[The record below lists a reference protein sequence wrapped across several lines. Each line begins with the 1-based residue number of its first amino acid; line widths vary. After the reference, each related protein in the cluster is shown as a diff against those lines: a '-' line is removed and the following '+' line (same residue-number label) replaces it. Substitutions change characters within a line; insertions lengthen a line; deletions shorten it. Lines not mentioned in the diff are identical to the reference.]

1 MQNNVMELISKIYEV
16 FKSFFPFE
24 PTKGQEETMHR
35 LSAFLTDSS
44 QKIFVIGG
52 YAGTGKTTMVS
63 ALVELLPHIK
73 YKSVLLA
80 PTGRA
85 AKVLSNYTH
94 KKAFTIHKYIY
105 FSAGDES
112 GEFKSFSIKPNKN
125 NNTVFVVD
133 EASMIGDNGYEYNLL
148 EDLISFVF
156 EGIGCKL
163 IFIGDSAQLP
173 PVGAA
178 VSPAL
183 NIRQLEKDYH
193 IPVNWGAL
201 RDVMRQDQDS
211 GILFNATQLR
221 LQIKE
226 KATEFKFYLKGFN
239 DIIRINGGE
248 LEDELNSCYSKYG
261 FDETLIITRNNKRA
275 NLFNQQTRFRIRYF
289 EEELSAGDLLMVV
302 KNNYFW
308 MPQKSGL
315 GFIANG
321 DTIEVQKVKRIYDLY
336 GFRFAD
342 VRIIM
347 PDYDEIPAFDVTLL
361 LDTINTETPALSS
374 LQQQE
379 LYNQVMLDLMHI
391 PDKSKRYQELKKN
404 QFYNALQVKFAYAV
418 TCHKA
423 QGGQWKAVFIDQGY
437 LTDEMLNIEFLRWLY
452 TALTRAT
459 EKVYLVN
466 FANKFFEA

>member
-1 MQNNVMELISKIYEV
+1 MELVSRIYEV
-16 FKSFFPFE
+16 FKSYFPFE
-24 PTKGQEETMHR
+24 PTTGQNETMYR
-35 LSAFLTDSS
+35 VSEFLADKS
-44 QKIFVIGG
+44 QKIFVLAG
-52 YAGTGKTTMVS
+52 YAGTGKTTLVS

-85 AKVLSNYTH
+85 AKVLSNYSH

-105 FSAGDES
+105 FTAGDES
-112 GEFKSFSIKPNKN
+112 EVYQSFSIKPNKN
-125 NNTVFVVD
+125 NHTIFIVD
-133 EASMIGDNGYEYNLL
+133 EASMIGDNGSEYNLL

-156 EGIGCKL
+156 EGIDCKL
-163 IFIGDSAQLP
+163 ILIGDSAQLP
-173 PVGAA
+173 PVGAT

-183 NIRQLEKDYH
+183 NVKQLEKDYH
-193 IPVNWGAL
+193 IPVKWGVL
-201 RDVMRQDQDS
+201 KDVMRQEQNS

-226 KATEFKFYLKGFN
+226 KNVDFRFILNGFN
-239 DIIRINGGE
+239 DIKKISGLE
-248 LEDELNSCYSKYG
+248 LQDELNSCYSKYG
-261 FDETLIITRNNKRA
+261 YEDTLVITRNNKRA
-275 NLFNQQTRFRIRYF
+275 NLYNHQIRARIRYF

-308 MPQKSGL
+308 IPPKSGI

-321 DTIEVQKVKRIYDLY
+321 DTIEIQKVKNIYDLY
-336 GFRFAD
+336 GFRFAE
-342 VRIIM
+342 VRIVM
-347 PDYDEIPAFDVTLL
+347 PDYEDIPSIDVTLL
-361 LDTINTETPALSS
+361 LDTINSETPALSN

-379 LYNQVMLDLMHI
+379 LYNQVMLDLMLI
-391 PDKSKRYQELKKN
+391 PDKSRRYRELKKN
-404 QFYNALQVKFAYAV
+404 PYYNALQVKFAYSV

-437 LTDEMLNIEFLRWLY
+437 LNNDMLNIEYLRWLY
-452 TALTRAT
+452 TAITRAT

-466 FANKFFEA
+466 FDEKFFN

>member
-1 MQNNVMELISKIYEV
+1 MELVAKIYDV

-24 PTKGQEETMHR
+24 PTPGQDETMHR
-35 LSAFLTDSS
+35 ISGFLADKS
-44 QKIFVIGG
+44 QKLFVIGG
-52 YAGTGKTTMVS
+52 YAGTGKTTLVS
-63 ALVELLPHIK
+63 ALVELLPHLK

-105 FSAGDES
+105 FTAGDE
-112 GEFKSFSIKPNKN
+112 GGDFKSFSIKPNKN
-125 NNTVFVVD
+125 NHTIFIVD

-156 EGIGCKL
+156 EGVGCKL

-173 PVGAA
+173 PVGAT

-183 NIRQLEKDYH
+183 NVKQLEKDYH

-201 RDVMRQDQDS
+201 RDVMRQEQNS

-226 KATEFKFYLKGFN
+226 KANDFHFYLKGFK
-239 DIIRINGGE
+239 DIVRISGAE
-248 LEDELNSCYSKYG
+248 LEDELNTCYSKYG

-275 NLFNQQTRFRIRYF
+275 NLFNHQTRARIRYF

-321 DTIEVQKVKRIYDLY
+321 DTIEIQKVKRIYDIY
-336 GFRFAD
+336 GFRFAEA
-342 VRIIM
+342 RIVM

-361 LDTINTETPALSS
+361 LDTINAETPALSNM
-374 LQQQE
+374 QQQE

-404 QFYNALQVKFAYAV
+404 QYYNALQVKFAYAV

-437 LTDEMLNIEFLRWLY
+437 LSDEMLNTEFLRWLY
-452 TALTRAT
+452 TAVTRAT

-466 FANKFFEA
+466 FADKFFAEN

>member
-1 MQNNVMELISKIYEV
+1 MELAARIYDV
-16 FKSFFPFE
+16 FKSFFPFQ
-24 PTKGQEETMHR
+24 PTPGQNETMQAI
-35 LSAFLTDSS
+35 SEFLIDKN
-44 QKIFVIGG
+44 QKFFVIGG
-52 YAGTGKTTMVS
+52 YAGTGKTTLVT

-85 AKVLSNYTH
+85 AKVLSNYTQ
-94 KKAFTIHKYIY
+94 KKAYTIHKYIY
-105 FSAGDES
+105 FSAGDEA
-112 GEFKSFSIKPNKN
+112 GDYKSFSIKPNKN
-125 NNTVFVVD
+125 HHTVFIVD
-133 EASMIGDNGYEYNLL
+133 EASMIGDNGIEYNLL

-156 EGIGCKL
+156 EGMGCKL

-173 PVGAA
+173 PVSAT

-183 NIRQLEKDYH
+183 NVKQLEKDYH
-193 IPVNWGAL
+193 IPVKWGAL
-201 RDVMRQDQDS
+201 REVMRQEKDS

-226 KATEFKFYLKGFN
+226 KATNFQFYLKGFK
-239 DIIRINGGE
+239 DIVRITSAE
-248 LEDELNSCYSKYG
+248 LEDELNTCYSKYG

-275 NLFNQQTRFRIRYF
+275 NLYNHQTRARIRYF

-308 MPQKSGL
+308 IPQKFGL

-321 DTIEVQKVKRIYDLY
+321 DTLEVQKVKRIYDLY

-342 VRIIM
+342 VRVTM
-347 PDYDEIPAFDVTLL
+347 PDYEEISAFDVTLL
-361 LDTINTETPALSS
+361 LDTINAETPSLSNT
-374 LQQQE
+374 QQQE

-391 PDKSKRYQELKKN
+391 PDKTKRYQELKKN
-404 QFYNALQVKFAYAV
+404 PYYNALQVKFAYAV

-437 LTDEMLNIEFLRWLY
+437 LNDEMLNIEYLRWLY
-452 TALTRAT
+452 TAITRAT
-459 EKVYLVN
+459 EKVYLIN
-466 FANKFFEA
+466 FADRFFTTN

>member
-1 MQNNVMELISKIYEV
+1 MELVFRIYEV
-16 FKSFFPFE
+16 FKSYFPFE
-24 PTKGQEETMHR
+24 PTTGQNETMQR
-35 LSAFLTDSS
+35 VSEFLADKS

-52 YAGTGKTTMVS
+52 YAGTGKTTLVS

-85 AKVLSNYTH
+85 AKVLSNYTQ

-105 FSAGDES
+105 FTAGDE
-112 GEFKSFSIKPNKN
+112 GEAYQSFSIKPNKN
-125 NNTVFVVD
+125 NHTVFIVD
-133 EASMIGDNGYEYNLL
+133 EASMIGDNGNEYNLL

-156 EGIGCKL
+156 EGIDCKL
-163 IFIGDSAQLP
+163 ILIGDSAQLP
-173 PVGAA
+173 PVGAT

-183 NIRQLEKDYH
+183 NVKQLEKDYH
-193 IPVNWGAL
+193 IPVKWGVL
-201 RDVMRQDQDS
+201 KDVMRQEQNS

-226 KATEFKFYLKGFN
+226 KNVDFRFILNDFN
-239 DIIRINGGE
+239 DIKKISGLE
-248 LEDELNSCYSKYG
+248 LQDELNSCYSKYG
-261 FDETLIITRNNKRA
+261 FEETLVITRNNKRA
-275 NLFNQQTRFRIRYF
+275 NLYNQQIRSRIRYF

-308 MPQKSGL
+308 IPPKTGI

-321 DTIEVQKVKRIYDLY
+321 DTIEIQKVKRIYDLY
-336 GFRFAD
+336 GFRFAES
-342 VRIIM
+342 RIVM
-347 PDYDEIPAFDVTLL
+347 TDYDDIPSMDVTLL
-361 LDTINTETPALSS
+361 LDTINSETPALSN

-404 QFYNALQVKFAYAV
+404 PYYNALQVKFAYSV

-437 LTDEMLNIEFLRWLY
+437 FNNDMLNIEYLRWIY
-452 TALTRAT
+452 TAITRAT

-466 FANKFFEA
+466 FDDNFFN

>member
-1 MQNNVMELISKIYEV
+1 MELVSRIYEV
-16 FKSFFPFE
+16 FKSYFPFE
-24 PTKGQEETMHR
+24 PTTGQNETMQR
-35 LSAFLTDSS
+35 VSEFLADKS

-52 YAGTGKTTMVS
+52 YAGTGKTTLVS

-85 AKVLSNYTH
+85 AKVLSNYTQ

-105 FSAGDES
+105 FTAGDE
-112 GEFKSFSIKPNKN
+112 GEAYQSFSIKPNKN
-125 NNTVFVVD
+125 NHTVFIVD
-133 EASMIGDNGYEYNLL
+133 EASMIGDNGNEYNLL

-156 EGIGCKL
+156 EGIDCKL
-163 IFIGDSAQLP
+163 ILIGDSAQLP
-173 PVGAA
+173 PVGAT

-183 NIRQLEKDYH
+183 NVKQLEKDYH
-193 IPVNWGAL
+193 IPVKWGVL
-201 RDVMRQDQDS
+201 KDVMRQEQNS

-226 KATEFKFYLKGFN
+226 KNVDFRFILNDFN
-239 DIIRINGGE
+239 DIKKISGLE
-248 LEDELNSCYSKYG
+248 LQDELNSCYSKYG
-261 FDETLIITRNNKRA
+261 YEETLVITRNNKRA
-275 NLFNQQTRFRIRYF
+275 NQYNQQIRARIRYF

-308 MPQKSGL
+308 IPPKSGI

-321 DTIEVQKVKRIYDLY
+321 DTIEIQKVKRIYDLY
-336 GFRFAD
+336 GFRFAET
-342 VRIIM
+342 RIVM
-347 PDYDEIPAFDVTLL
+347 PDYEDIPSMDVTLL
-361 LDTINTETPALSS
+361 LDTINSETPALSS

-404 QFYNALQVKFAYAV
+404 PYYNALQVKFAYSV

-437 LTDEMLNIEFLRWLY
+437 LSNDMLNIEYLRWLY
-452 TALTRAT
+452 TAITRAT

-466 FANKFFEA
+466 FDENFFN